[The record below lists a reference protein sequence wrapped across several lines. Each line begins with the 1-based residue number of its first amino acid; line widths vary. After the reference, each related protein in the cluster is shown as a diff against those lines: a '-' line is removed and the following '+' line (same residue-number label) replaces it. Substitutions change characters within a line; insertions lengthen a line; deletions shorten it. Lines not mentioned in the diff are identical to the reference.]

1 MALVLALLAACAS
14 KAPTPPPTPA
24 HPSPPP
30 PSGKVPGTQRPYTIQ
45 GKTYHPLSTADGYHE
60 SGIASWYGP
69 NFHGKRTSNGER
81 YDMESMTA
89 AHKTLPMDTWVE
101 VHNLDSGK
109 KLTLRINDRGPFVD
123 GRIIDL
129 SKAAAR
135 ELGVLGKGTARVEVA
150 ALGFKRLGT
159 GGAGQRPA
167 EYVPPASW
175 EEGTFSVQV
184 GAFTDPARAQRLAK
198 ELRPQWGQVFVVRY
212 DRGDQVFHRV
222 RVGKVDRL
230 AQATELQAKLRAA
243 GHSQAFAVGW

>member
-1 MALVLALLAACAS
+1 LASAA
-14 KAPTPPPTPA
+14 
-24 HPSPPP
+24 
-30 PSGKVPGTQRPYTIQ
+30 
-45 GKTYHPLSTADGYHE
+45 GYHE

-101 VHNLDSGK
+101 VHNLETGK
-109 KLTLRINDRGPFVD
+109 KLVLRVNDRGPFVD

-135 ELGVLGKGTARVEVA
+135 DLGVLGRGTARVEVA

-159 GGAGQRPA
+159 GGVGQRPA

-243 GHSQAFAVGW
+243 GQTQAFAVGW